1 MLLFIFFLGFILC
14 LGFRLVTDACG
25 WVSGRIVVKA
35 GDLSCRALDSAV
47 IMRLS
52 CRFLTLGH
60 ELMMLKVVV
69 KLVGIHSLVCK
80 QVLGNGT
87 QLIGML
93 GEYLLAQGR
102 GLVEYA
108 LYLLI
113 DKGGGLLGLALGR
126 AEVTSDEDAVVG
138 AVIQDRS

>member
-1 MLLFIFFLGFILC
+1 
-14 LGFRLVTDACG
+14 
-25 WVSGRIVVKA
+25 
-35 GDLSCRALDSAV
+35 
-47 IMRLS
+47 
-52 CRFLTLGH
+52 
-60 ELMMLKVVV
+60 MMLKVVV

-113 DKGGGLLGLALGR
+113 DKGGGLLGVALGR
-126 AEVTSDEDAVVG
+126 AEVTADEDAVVG